1 MTLNK
6 IRISAVIAIYNV
18 EEYIVEALDSLLE
31 QEVENIDLEVIVVDD
46 GSTDETPNILNDYQT
61 QYNNIK
67 VINVNRVGL
76 GKARNVGIEA
86 STGEYLI
93 FMDGDDIIYPNAYY
107 AMLESA
113 LKNDADIVVGN
124 VSRFDS
130 TRKFFLSGLHKKIFS
145 DDLEGTH
152 ILKNKQLIYDTTAWN
167 KLFKASFFKENNLQ
181 FLEGMLYED
190 IPCIMKAH
198 LLSNKT
204 NIILDYVYR
213 WRLRDSATN
222 RSITQ
227 NRHDTQNLLDRV
239 KSVDCFT
246 EVVNELE
253 INNKEFLEEK
263 EFKELTVDYKLYF
276 DMLEEVD
283 IDYFNLFADLLK
295 KYIDNMKTDV
305 FNNRIP
311 TELRIMYQLVMDKE
325 YEKFIYFKSNI
336 GEFRQ
341 IKTLQEGKNVY
352 KDLSSTSLSHIFKNP
367 KININSDIV
376 PVTKTKRVRWANGIL
391 NIEGFL
397 YLRYLASDE
406 KVKMNAYL
414 VNRNESKQI
423 ELPIEVIKDKSVTQ
437 LYGGGKNEHLI
448 KRHVNYDYSYYKT
461 LVDTNKSE
469 IYDLLKEDCFVKLQI
484 VNIGYE
490 VETYVMNPNKGAVSR
505 PADYLYKDRGY
516 RVLYN
521 KQWRLEII
529 QSPITVTSLVPKIR
543 DNQLVLSGIKVG
555 DFSDAYFKYSTNNLK
570 IKTHS
575 INYFD
580 DNKFEMVFNLDKML
594 EAEYGSDFYLY
605 LVKDNEK
612 MIVWLDPDFIST
624 YDVWKNKEVRF
635 TKTYHK
641 WLKINLNEHV
651 RPKLTQFELNTLTE
665 GKNQMS
671 LTTQQ
676 IISNE
681 ESVKDIYIEGT
692 RNNDGKKVKILPDL
706 INTLEHKIEGKYS
719 VLLDETSL
727 YLFGNSNW
735 LFKQVCETDFG
746 SYSNDLL
753 IDMDPINCHFK
764 VDKNKFRLYSDRDGL
779 IKLNTTLEKTYF
791 EKGPRRTKLL
801 KDYVYPLMRLLPQK
815 KKYVMFES
823 YWGKSFSCNPKAIYE
838 EIQREYPELECIWSF
853 NNPYTEVTGNAIKVK
868 RNSWQ
873 YYYYLARS
881 TYFFNNANWQN
892 NYVKRKNSVEVQTL
906 HGTFLKTMGLDVTN
920 EVDTQ
925 EKLDNF
931 RLRHGRWD
939 YLVSP
944 SKFMSDISKRVFE
957 FKGEMLEY
965 GFPRNDILVNASK
978 ENETIRE
985 LKKKLNIPEDK
996 KVLLY
1001 APTFRNTSGFKL
1013 ELDLEKMKENL
1024 SDDYVLLVRLHY
1036 FVSKNLDLDGVSDFV
1051 INVCDYPDVQELL
1064 LLTDVLISDYSSIMF
1079 DYANLNKPIVLFTY
1093 DLEYYRDILRGM
1105 YTDLEKEAPGKLCRT
1120 SEEVIE
1126 SLKNLD
1132 SYEKEYANQLALFRN
1147 KFNEYETGYAAKS
1160 IVKKIFGKK

>member
-1 MTLNK
+1 MDK

-18 EEYIVEALDSLLE
+18 DEYIVEALDSLLE

-46 GSTDETPNILNDYQT
+46 GSTDETPNILNEYQT
-61 QYNNIK
+61 QHSNIK
-67 VINVNRVGL
+67 VINVDRVGL

-152 ILKNKQLIYDTTAWN
+152 ILNNKQLIYDTTAWN

-198 LLSNKT
+198 LLSKKT

-253 INNKEFLEEK
+253 ISNSDFLEEK

-276 DMLEEVD
+276 DMLQEVD
-283 IDYFNLFADLLK
+283 IEYFNLFSDLLK
-295 KYIDNMKTDV
+295 KYVDNMKTDV
-305 FNNRIP
+305 FENRIP
-311 TELRIMYQLVMDKE
+311 TELRLMYQLVMDKE
-325 YEKFIYFKSNI
+325 YEKFIFFKSNVK
-336 GEFRQ
+336 EFRE
-341 IKTLQEGKNVY
+341 IKTIQEGKNVY
-352 KDLSSTSLSHIFKNP
+352 KDLTPTSLSDVFKNP
-367 KININSDIV
+367 KINLNSDIV
-376 PVTKTKRVRWANGIL
+376 PVTKTKRVRWTDGIL
-391 NIEGFL
+391 NVEGFL

-406 KVKMNAYL
+406 NVKMNAYL

-423 ELPIEVIKDKSVTQ
+423 ELPLEVIKDKSVTQ
-437 LYGGGKNEHLI
+437 LHGGGKNEHLI

-461 LVDTNKSE
+461 QVDTNNAE
-469 IYDLLKEDCFVKLQI
+469 IYELLKEDCFIKLKI
-484 VNIGYE
+484 SNAGYE
-490 VETYVMNPNKGAVSR
+490 IETYTMNPNKGAVSR
-505 PADYLYKDRGY
+505 PADYVFNDRGY

-529 QSPITVTSLVPKIR
+529 QSPVTVKSLVPEIR
-543 DNQLVLSGIKVG
+543 DNQLILSGIKVG

-575 INYFD
+575 IKYLD
-580 DNKFEMVFNLDKML
+580 DERFEMVFNLDKML

-605 LVKDNEK
+605 LVKNNEK
-612 MIVWLDPDFIST
+612 MIVWLEPDFIST
-624 YDVWKNKEVRF
+624 YGIWNNREVRF

-651 RPKLTQFELNTLTE
+651 RPKLTKFELKTLAE
-665 GKNQMS
+665 GKHQLI

-676 IISNE
+676 LISDE
-681 ESVKDIYIEGT
+681 ESVRNMYIEGT
-692 RNNDGKKVKILPDL
+692 RNNDGKNIRISPDSIDVL
-706 INTLEHKIEGKYS
+706 DNKIEGKYS
-719 VLLDETSL
+719 ILLDDKL
-727 YLFGNSNW
+727 LFLFGNSNW
-735 LFKQVCETDFG
+735 LFKQVCETNTG
-746 SYSNDLL
+746 SYSNDILL
-753 IDMDPINCHFK
+753 DMDPINYNFK
-764 VDKNKFRLYSDRDGL
+764 IDKNNLRLYSDRDGL
-779 IKLNTTLEKTYF
+779 IKLITTLEKSYF

-838 EIQREYPELECIWSF
+838 EIQREHPELECIWSF
-853 NNPYTEVTGNAIKVK
+853 NNPYTEVTGNAKKVK

-892 NYVKRKNSVEVQTL
+892 DYIKRKNSVEIQTL

-965 GFPRNDILVNASK
+965 GFPRNDILVNASN
-978 ENETIRE
+978 ENEKIKE

-1013 ELDLEKMKENL
+1013 ELDLEKMKESL

-1036 FVSKNLDLDGVSDFV
+1036 FVSKNLDLEGVSDFV

-1093 DLEYYRDILRGM
+1093 DLEYYRDVLRGM
-1105 YTDLEKEAPGKLCRT
+1105 YTDLEEEAPGKLCRT
-1120 SEEVIE
+1120 SQEVVESIE
-1126 SLKNLD
+1126 NLND
-1132 SYEKEYANQLALFRN
+1132 YKKEYTGKLDLFRT
-1147 KFNEYETGYAAKS
+1147 KFNEYETGHASKS
-1160 IVKKIFGKK
+1160 IVNKIFGKK

>member
-1 MTLNK
+1 MKK

-18 EEYIVEALDSLLE
+18 DEYIVEALDSLLE

-46 GSTDETPNILNDYQT
+46 GSTDETPNILKEYQN
-61 QYNNIK
+61 QFNNIK
-67 VINVNRVGL
+67 VINVDRVGL

-152 ILKNKQLIYDTTAWN
+152 ILENKQLIYDTTAWN

-198 LLSNKT
+198 LLSKKT

-253 INNKEFLEEK
+253 ISNSDFLEEK

-276 DMLEEVD
+276 DMLQEVD
-283 IDYFNLFADLLK
+283 MEYFNLFSDLLK
-295 KYIDNMKTDV
+295 KYVDNMKTDV
-305 FNNRIP
+305 FENRIS
-311 TELRIMYQLVMDKE
+311 TELRVMYQLIMDKE
-325 YEKFIYFKSNI
+325 YEKFIFFKTNI
-336 GEFRQ
+336 GEYRQ
-341 IKTLQEGKNVY
+341 TRTIQEGKNVY
-352 KDLSSTSLSHIFKNP
+352 KDLKSTSLANIFKNS
-367 KININSDIV
+367 KINLNSDIV
-376 PVTKTKRVRWANGIL
+376 PVTKVKRVRWAKGVL
-391 NIEGFL
+391 NVEGFL

-406 KVKMNAYL
+406 NVKMNAYL
-414 VNRNESKQI
+414 VNRSESKQV
-423 ELPIEVIKDKSVTQ
+423 ELPIEVMKDKSVTQ
-437 LYGGGKNEHLI
+437 LHGGGKNDHLI
-448 KRHVNYDYSYYKT
+448 KRHVNYDYSHYKT
-461 LVDTNKSE
+461 QVDTNKAE
-469 IYDLLKEDCFVKLQI
+469 IHELLKEDCFIKLKI
-484 VNIGYE
+484 INVGYE

-505 PADYLYKDRGY
+505 PADYIFKDRGY

-529 QSPITVTSLVPKIR
+529 QSPVTVKSLVPKIR
-543 DNQLVLSGIKVG
+543 DNQLILSGVKVG

-575 INYFD
+575 IEYFD
-580 DNKFEMVFNLDKML
+580 DDKFEMVFNLDRML

-605 LVKDNEK
+605 LVSNNEK
-612 MIVWLDPDFIST
+612 MIVWLEPDFIST
-624 YDVWKNKEVRF
+624 YDVWKNKEIRF

-651 RPKLTQFELNTLTE
+651 RPKLIQFELNTLTE
-665 GKNQMS
+665 SKHQLS

-676 IISNE
+676 IVSDE
-681 ESVKDIYIEGT
+681 ESVKGIYIEGT
-692 RNNDGKKVKILPDL
+692 RNNDGKKIKILPDR
-706 INTLEHKIEGKYS
+706 INTLENKIEGEYLIS
-719 VLLDETSL
+719 LDDKLL

-735 LFKQVCETDFG
+735 LFKQVFETNTG
-746 SYSNDLL
+746 SYSNDILL
-753 IDMDPINCHFK
+753 DMDPINCNFK
-764 VDKNKFRLYSDRDGL
+764 IDKNNLKLFSDRDGL
-779 IKLNTTLEKTYF
+779 IKLSTSLEKSYF

-838 EIQREYPELECIWSF
+838 EIQREHPELKCIWSF
-853 NNPYTEVTGNAIKVK
+853 NNPYTEVTGDAIKVK

-906 HGTFLKTMGLDVTN
+906 HGTFLKTMGLDVVN

-957 FKGEMLEY
+957 FKGDVLEY
-965 GFPRNDILVNASK
+965 GFPRNDILVNASN
-978 ENETIRE
+978 ENEKIKE

-1013 ELDLEKMKENL
+1013 ELDLEKMKESL

-1093 DLEYYRDILRGM
+1093 DLEYYRDVLRGM
-1105 YTDLEKEAPGKLCRT
+1105 YTDLEEEAPGKLCRT
-1120 SEEVIE
+1120 SQEVVESIE
-1126 SLKNLD
+1126 NLSD
-1132 SYEKEYANQLALFRN
+1132 YKKEYTNQLDLFRT
-1147 KFNEYETGYAAKS
+1147 KFNEYETGYASKS
-1160 IVKKIFGKK
+1160 IVNKIFGKK